1 MISLQKSIKPNHV
14 GLLSTALQTT
24 PARKFSKP
32 VRMTNSE
39 AFVETLVAHKVTDVF
54 GIVGSAFMDA
64 LDLFPSAG
72 IRFIPTQHEQ
82 GSCHMAD
89 GYARVSGKHGV
100 CIAQN
105 GPGVTNFVT
114 AMGAAYWAHSPVVAI
129 TPEAGTATTG
139 LGGFQEADQLPIFST
154 VTKYQAHVNN
164 PTRMAEL
171 TARAF
176 DYAMYERGP
185 TQINIPRDYFYGE
198 NDFVIPGPRALSR
211 GHGATED
218 IHHAAQILA
227 AAKNPVLLVGGGV
240 VMSPGGVEQAK
251 LLAEQLQI
259 PVCTTYLHND
269 AFPASHPLSMG
280 NLGYL
285 GHESAMNVI
294 KDADVVLALG
304 TRISP
309 FGTNPQYGIDY
320 WPHSAKII
328 QVDSDH
334 RRVGLCKSVE
344 LGVCGDAGLFAQELR
359 SAMSELSQNSI
370 VCLGNTES
378 RLSSANS
385 KKSQWEDKLTHM
397 TYGIPELE
405 RPDRMRPRQVLREL
419 EKAMPADAM
428 VSTDIGNSCS
438 VANGY
443 LRFDQSPSFLAAM
456 TFGNCGY
463 AIPTAMGAKVASPER
478 PAIAYVGDGAF
489 GMSFNEMLTC
499 MRENIPI
506 TACVFHNRQWGAE
519 KKNQVLWFGDRYVG
533 TNLENPSFAD
543 IARAMGAEAITVD
556 DIDQVGSA
564 LLQSVENQR
573 NGKTTVIELMTTR
586 ELGDP
591 FRRDAMK
598 LPQRTL
604 DKYTSTN
611 REEES
616 HTGQPVDL

>member
-1 MISLQKSIKPNHV
+1 
-14 GLLSTALQTT
+14 
-24 PARKFSKP
+24 
-32 VRMTNSE
+32 MTNSE
-39 AFVETLVAHKVTDVF
+39 AFVETLVAHGVTDVF

-89 GYARVSGKHGV
+89 GYSRVSGRHGV

-105 GPGVTNFVT
+105 GPGITNFVT

-129 TPEAGTATTG
+129 TPEAGTATKG

-154 VTKYQAHVNN
+154 VTKYQGHVNN
-164 PTRMAEL
+164 PARMAEI
-171 TARAF
+171 TARCF
-176 DYAMYERGP
+176 DYAMFERGP
-185 TQINIPRDYFYGE
+185 TQLNIPRDYFYGE
-198 NDFVIPGPRALSR
+198 HDFVISGPRALQR
-211 GHGATED
+211 GHGSTED
-218 IHHAAQILA
+218 VQTAAQIIA
-227 AAKNPVLLVGGGV
+227 SAKNPVLLVGGGV
-240 VMSPGGVEQAK
+240 VMSPGGVQKAVQ
-251 LLAEQLQI
+251 LAEQLQI
-259 PVCTTYLHND
+259 PACTTYLHND
-269 AFPASHPLSMG
+269 AFPASHPLSCG

-285 GHESAMNVI
+285 GHQSAMNVI

-304 TRISP
+304 TRVSP

-320 WPHSAKII
+320 WPHDAKII
-328 QVDSDH
+328 QVDADH
-334 RRVGLCKSVE
+334 RRVGLCKPVE
-344 LGVCGDAGLFAQELR
+344 LGVCGDAALFAE
-359 SAMSELSQNSI
+359 ELSKAMAAMDQSTI
-370 VCLGNTES
+370 TCKGNVEA
-378 RLSSANS
+378 RLAVVNA
-385 KKSQWEDKLTHM
+385 KKAEWEASLDHM
-397 TYGIPELE
+397 TFGIPELE
-405 RPDRMRPRQVLREL
+405 REGRIRPRQALREL
-419 EKAMPADAM
+419 EKAMPRNA
-428 VSTDIGNSCS
+428 VVTTDIGNSCS

-443 LRFDQSPSFLAAM
+443 LRFDESPSFLAAM

-463 AIPTAMGAKVASPER
+463 SLPTAMGAKVAAPER
-478 PAIAYVGDGAF
+478 PVVAYVGDGAW

-506 TACVFHNRQWGAE
+506 TAVVFHNRQWGAE

-533 TNLENPSFAD
+533 TNLENPSFSD
-543 IARAMGAEAITVD
+543 IAKAMGAEAIPVWHK
-556 DIDQVGSA
+556 DQVGSA
-564 LLQSVENQR
+564 LLQSIENQKM
-573 NGKTTVIELMTTR
+573 GKTTVIELMTTR

-616 HTGQPVDL
+616 PTGQPVDL